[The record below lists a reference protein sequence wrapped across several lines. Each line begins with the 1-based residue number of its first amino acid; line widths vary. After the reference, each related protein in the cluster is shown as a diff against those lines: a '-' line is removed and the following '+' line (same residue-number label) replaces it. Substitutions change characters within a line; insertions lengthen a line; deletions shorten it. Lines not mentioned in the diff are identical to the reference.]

1 MIIPK
6 FIKKESVIGVVAP
19 SDGADNELKVKRFKN
34 ACSKLES
41 LGYKIK
47 LSDNVF
53 NSFMGRSTNEEQR
66 AKEFN
71 EMVNDKKVDLIMCA
85 SGGEFLLEILPYIDF
100 ELLKNNPK
108 FVCGF
113 SDPTGLLY
121 PITTKCDIATIYGKN
136 FSNFGME
143 EYHQSEKDFLSLI
156 NGNIIEQDS
165 YEKYEDVYPEKVT
178 GLESYNLDSNVRW
191 MTVNDEDVF
200 IKGRIIGGCFDIISD
215 LAGTKYDGINE
226 FNEKYKNDGI
236 IWYFDNC
243 EKSMDDV
250 IRILWKFS
258 ELGYFKYAKGII
270 FGRFGKE
277 VSNTYENVIDCLKD
291 SVISKLDI
299 PIIYNADVSHKG
311 PCLNIINGVIA
322 EVEVKNHKGKINF
335 KISE

>member
-71 EMVNDKKVDLIMCA
+71 EMVRDNSVDLIMCA

-143 EYHQSEKDFLSLI
+143 EYHKSEKDFLNII
-156 NGNIIEQDS
+156 NGNIIKQDS

-178 GLESYNLDSNVRW
+178 GLESYNLDSDVRW

-215 LAGTKYDGINE
+215 LAGTKYDGI
-226 FNEKYKNDGI
+226 I
-236 IWYFDNC
+236 IH
-243 EKSMDDV
+243 
-250 IRILWKFS
+250 
-258 ELGYFKYAKGII
+258 
-270 FGRFGKE
+270 
-277 VSNTYENVIDCLKD
+277 
-291 SVISKLDI
+291 
-299 PIIYNADVSHKG
+299 PH
-311 PCLNIINGVIA
+311 
-322 EVEVKNHKGKINF
+322 GKIALIHF
-335 KISE
+335 

>member
-6 FIKKESVIGVVAP
+6 FVKKESVIGVVAP

-34 ACSKLES
+34 SCSKLER

-136 FSNFGME
+136 FSHFGME

-156 NGNIIEQDS
+156 
-165 YEKYEDVYPEKVT
+165 
-178 GLESYNLDSNVRW
+178 
-191 MTVNDEDVF
+191 M
-200 IKGRIIGGCFDIISD
+200 
-215 LAGTKYDGINE
+215 
-226 FNEKYKNDGI
+226 
-236 IWYFDNC
+236 
-243 EKSMDDV
+243 V
-250 IRILWKFS
+250 IL
-258 ELGYFKYAKGII
+258 
-270 FGRFGKE
+270 
-277 VSNTYENVIDCLKD
+277 
-291 SVISKLDI
+291 
-299 PIIYNADVSHKG
+299 
-311 PCLNIINGVIA
+311 
-322 EVEVKNHKGKINF
+322 
-335 KISE
+335 